1 MLGRTLVALLA
12 SLALTGCV
20 VGPDYHP
27 PVLQTP
33 ATYAEAP
40 RQAVAQ
46 DTAALAEWWQN
57 FADAELTSLVQRA
70 IAQNLDVQVA
80 QARLREARATLRYT
94 QASTQLPTVNAEA
107 TYTRSKTST
116 DHPQVPKLA
125 DSAGGTTLLPTT
137 YSVYQ
142 AYFDASYELDLFGGV
157 RRQVEAS
164 QAEAQSYED
173 SLRNTLVSVLAE
185 VARDYVQLRQYQEQ
199 LAVATTTEATRQDT
213 LKITQARSKAGL
225 VGDADV
231 ANAAA
236 NLASTQASIPTIA
249 SNARQM
255 MHAIAVL
262 LGQNPGELLE
272 ALQTS
277 RPIPAAPPTL
287 PLGLPAELLRRRPDV
302 RQAERSLAAATARI
316 GIQVASLF
324 PSITLTGQYGSQSGS
339 ALNLVAAAARYNSL
353 GPQIKWGILNYPA
366 IQANIRTYVAK
377 RDQQFLTYQKTV
389 LTAFQDVENALVA
402 YSKEQERQTALAAEV
417 EHCQKAADLAMLKYT
432 RGLTNFLDVLDAQRS
447 LATAQDAL
455 VQSKAT
461 VNINLISLYKA
472 LGGGWEQHDPVA
484 QKENVL
490 PAS

>member
-1 MLGRTLVALLA
+1 MRLP
-12 SLALTGCV
+12 C
-20 VGPDYHP
+20 HP
-27 PVLQTP
+27 PVVRTP

-46 DTAALAEWWQN
+46 DTAALAAWWQN
-57 FADAELTSLVQRA
+57 FADAALTSLVQRA

-116 DHPQVPKLA
+116 DNSQIPKLA
-125 DSAGGTTLLPTT
+125 DNTGGETLVPTT
-137 YSVYQ
+137 YSTYQ
-142 AYFDASYELDLFGGV
+142 AFFDASYEIDLFGGV

-185 VARDYVQLRQYQEQ
+185 VAKDYVQLRQYQEQ
-199 LAVATTTEATRQDT
+199 LAVAKTTEALRQDT
-213 LKITQARSKAGL
+213 LKITQARYKAGL
-225 VGDADV
+225 VGAADV

-236 NLASTQASIPTIA
+236 NLAATQASIPTIE
-249 SNARQM
+249 SNASQM
-255 MHAIAVL
+255 MHVIAVL
-262 LGQNPGELLE
+262 LGHNPGELLE
-272 ALQTS
+272 ELQTS
-277 RPIPAAPPTL
+277 RPMPAAPPTI

-339 ALNLVAAAARYNSL
+339 ALNLVAAAARYYSL
-353 GPQIKWGILNYPA
+353 GPHITWGILNYPA
-366 IQANIRTYVAK
+366 TQANIHTYEAK

-417 EHCQKAADLAMLKYT
+417 EHYKKAADLAMMKYT
-432 RGLTNFLDVLDAQRS
+432 HGLTNFLDVLDAQRS
-447 LATAQDAL
+447 LSTAQDAL

-461 VNINLISLYKA
+461 VDINLIALYKA
-472 LGGGWEQHDPVA
+472 LGGGWEQPDPSLLRPKA
-484 QKENVL
+484 IHEAHTRKDHGDMRKA
-490 PAS
+490 P

>member
-1 MLGRTLVALLA
+1 
-12 SLALTGCV
+12 
-20 VGPDYHP
+20 
-27 PVLQTP
+27 
-33 ATYAEAP
+33 
-40 RQAVAQ
+40 VAQ

-57 FADAELTSLVQRA
+57 FADAELTALVQRA

-94 QASTQLPTVNAEA
+94 RASTQLPTVNAEA

-116 DHPQVPKLA
+116 DNPQTPKLA
-125 DSAGGTTLLPTT
+125 DNAGGTTLLPTT
-137 YSVYQ
+137 YSISQ

-164 QAEAQSYED
+164 QSEAQSYED

-199 LAVATTTEATRQDT
+199 LAVARTTGATRQDT

-236 NLASTQASIPTIA
+236 NLASTQASIPTIE

-272 ALQTS
+272 ELQMS

-302 RQAERSLAAATARI
+302 RQVERSLAAATARI
-316 GIQVASLF
+316 GIQVADLF
-324 PSITLTGQYGSQSGS
+324 PSMTLTGQYGSQSGN
-339 ALNLVAAAARYNSL
+339 ALNLVAAAARYYSL
-353 GPQIKWGILNYPA
+353 GPQIKWGILNYAA
-366 IQANIRTYVAK
+366 IQANIRTYEAK

-402 YSKEQERQTALAAEV
+402 YSKEQERQIALATEV
-417 EHCQKAADLAMLKYT
+417 EHYQKAADLAMLKYT

-461 VNINLISLYKA
+461 VDINLIALYKA
-472 LGGGWEQHDPVA
+472 LGGGWERHNPVA
-484 QKENVL
+484 
-490 PAS
+490 